1 MSHSD
6 LCSICY
12 DATIDYTT
20 NCNHDFCNKC
30 ITNWLLSNNNCPL
43 CRKEFYDI
51 EDSDDDSDNEDV
63 HSVTFL
69 VLVRSRSNI
78 TIWLLEDFLNYLMN
92 RRYVPK
98 ADFHYY
104 SKLPKNVNYN
114 FHNKRYRFDNTNYIH
129 KKKRY

>member
-1 MSHSD
+1 MSQSD

-20 NCNHDFCNKC
+20 VCKHDFCNKC

-43 CRKEFYDI
+43 CREEFYDI
-51 EDSDDDSDNEDV
+51 EDNDSDNEDE
-63 HSVTFL
+63 SFATFI

-78 TIWLLEDFLNYLMN
+78 TIWLLEDFLNYSMN

-98 ADFHYY
+98 TDFHYY

-114 FHNKRYRFDNTNYIH
+114 FYNKRYRFDNTNYSH
-129 KKKRY
+129 NKKRY